1 MFYNHYND
9 YNDYKGVIVILD
21 SEKKL
26 HQINIRVDEKMMN
39 DIRDYIIIQQEKRVY
54 LTVADVVRNC
64 ISKCIKWKGDC
75 VIWRMK
81 PIIRELHFY
90 WILKN
95 MRNCQTML
103 GETKWVC
110 QNISE
115 S

>member
-64 ISKCIKWKGDC
+64 ISKCIKRKGD
-75 VIWRMK
+75 WSY
-81 PIIRELHFY
+81 E
-90 WILKN
+90 
-95 MRNCQTML
+95 
-103 GETKWVC
+103 E
-110 QNISE
+110 
-115 S
+115 

>member
-64 ISKCIKWKGDC
+64 ISKCIK
-75 VIWRMK
+75 
-81 PIIRELHFY
+81 
-90 WILKN
+90 
-95 MRNCQTML
+95 
-103 GETKWVC
+103 
-110 QNISE
+110 
-115 S
+115 